1 MSGVKRRELISFL
14 GGAAAAIMANAA
26 AAEQLSPQQN
36 AARNALIT
44 KCTKQSWELYRGQSR
59 DMWRWKFYAPC
70 VAAAGFQP

>member
-1 MSGVKRRELISFL
+1 MKIKRGRTLLML
-14 GGAAAAIMANAA
+14 GLGAAAIVANPAA
-26 AAEQLSPQQN
+26 AQQLSAQQN

-44 KCTKQSWELYRGQSR
+44 QCTKQSWELYRGQSR

>member
-1 MSGVKRRELISFL
+1 MKIMREITLLML
-14 GGAAAAIMANAA
+14 GLGAAAIVANPVAA
-26 AAEQLSPQQN
+26 QQLSAQQN

-44 KCTKQSWELYRGQSR
+44 SCTKQSWELYRGQSR

>member
-1 MSGVKRRELISFL
+1 ML
-14 GGAAAAIMANAA
+14 GLGAAAIVANPAA
-26 AAEQLSPQQN
+26 AQQLSAQQN

-44 KCTKQSWELYRGQSR
+44 QCTKQSWELYRGQSR